1 MAERPARMAE
11 TPSPTVGPEQGSDAD
26 TTLAGEGH
34 LRSLA
39 GEDTELPQ
47 PVKQAMVVE
56 GPATDARPGALT
68 ARLFQPGTPP
78 RQVDLGELRRR
89 VSDDRGFVWL
99 DLSEYAERDL
109 RAVAGL
115 LGLHRVAV
123 HSALSAWQQPRLDVF
138 DGQFFVSVT
147 VPRLDPAS
155 HTVQAGQLDLVV
167 GRGFLVSAHKQPLPF
182 AGDAAR
188 RAAQH
193 PELPGRDPAYL
204 LYILLDELLAHYE
217 HLQEDL
223 EDEVEQMEERALT
236 DTSDRFL
243 RDLRRFK
250 RYAFVLSRL
259 AEQHRAVFAAFL
271 RPDFPFAAAE
281 EVDVHFRDLEAR
293 LARVVDGL
301 SAAKEAVNGAFD
313 IYVSHVSHRTNAVM
327 KTLTM
332 LSGVLLPITVLL
344 GFFGTNFTD
353 IPMYTPGSFAGMV
366 LAMVLLPAVTV
377 ALFRRRGWL

>member
-1 MAERPARMAE
+1 
-11 TPSPTVGPEQGSDAD
+11 V
-26 TTLAGEGH
+26 
-34 LRSLA
+34 
-39 GEDTELPQ
+39 
-47 PVKQAMVVE
+47 
-56 GPATDARPGALT
+56 
-68 ARLFQPGTPP
+68 
-78 RQVDLGELRRR
+78 RRR
-89 VSDDRGFVWL
+89 VPPRRVDPGQSLEIASGDGRFAWL

-109 RAVAGL
+109 HGVAQL

-155 HTVQAGQLDLVV
+155 YTVQAGQLDLVV
-167 GRGFLVSAHKQPLPF
+167 GRTFLVSAHKQPLPF
-182 AGDAAR
+182 AAAAAR
-188 RAAQH
+188 RALQS

-217 HLQEDL
+217 QLHEEL
-223 EDEVEQMEERALT
+223 EDELERMEERAL
-236 DTSDRFL
+236 DDPSERFL
-243 RDLRRFK
+243 RDLRRVK

-271 RPDFPFAAAE
+271 RPDFPFVAGE

-293 LARVVDGL
+293 QARVIDAL
-301 SAAKEAVNGAFD
+301 SAATEAVNGAFE
-313 IYVSHVSHRTNAVM
+313 IYVSHVSHRTNHVM

-332 LSGVLLPITVLL
+332 LSAVLLPLTVLL

-353 IPMYTPGSFAGMV
+353 IPMYRPGWFAGMV
-366 LAMVLLPAVTV
+366 LAMVLLPAATLLV
-377 ALFRRRGWL
+377 FRRRGWL